1 MTNPT
6 KTRRQFTALQKQEV
20 VELCLAEGL
29 TCRAGAQRLG
39 LPNSTLAKWVRQA
52 RIDRGDI
59 GATDQGQ
66 LTSDERAELNRLRK
80 ENRELKREKD
90 FSSWRRRTLPGSSC
104 RRKVLLGL
112 PPFFCTGCTDG
123 QMVDINGWLRNGCVR
138 QHQDERFRANPTAP
152 PRTSCST
159 PAAQSA
165 RFSGMGRKKLRSKM
179 AAEKAAITPIKPTAF
194 LSSLCLCLRSSGC
207 SALLTSTPPVRS
219 RNDLKSAL
227 GSLIQMLTRVS
238 RWSSLTNWRVDP
250 PSSRSLTSR

>member
-1 MTNPT
+1 MRFI
-6 KTRRQFTALQKQEV
+6 RRQETRASLGIGGRSLADWASPVFEADPFSDSPGIAFGGIELVPGLDALLEATSS
-20 VELCLAEGL
+20 LDGPLTLATL
-29 TCRAGAQRLG
+29 NHWHQRLF
-39 LPNSTLAKWVRQA
+39 
-52 RIDRGDI
+52 
-59 GATDQGQ
+59 GAGPDAG
-66 LTSDERAELNRLRK
+66 
-80 ENRELKREKD
+80 
-90 FSSWRRRTLPGSSC
+90 
-104 RRKVLLGL
+104 GL

-152 PRTSCST
+152 PRTRCST

-165 RFSGMGRKKLRSKM
+165 RFSGMGRKKLRSRM

-194 LSSLCLCLRSSGC
+194 LYSLCLYLRSSGF
-207 SALLTSTPPVRS
+207 SAHLTSTPPVRS
-219 RNDLKSAL
+219 RSVLKSAL